1 MQRSPKINGNM
12 LQHWLLR
19 SFYLILLNKPNELYE
34 CAHIHHMCRT
44 CVYIQKNRESAVIC
58 VKCNSQFESHCIQSQ
73 SRPSFG
79 HLVWNSVDF
88 QSMIIFTGW
97 KVNLGNMSTVA
108 RFIYLSIDRKTTTSR
123 NWSQILKVSLMTI
136 KKASKYGIFLL
147 GNWKIDEENF
157 ARAFKCDPCTIFD
170 VHMEMGD
177 EKPGA
182 ARWIENSES
191 KTTKPPKC
199 LLFFCFSK
207 WKMSMEKISSSH
219 DHNVR
224 TYEPVL
230 IYAYEK

>member
-157 ARAFKCDPCTIFD
+157 ARAFTRVIRAPFSMFTWKWATKNQ
-170 VHMEMGD
+170 EQQD
-177 EKPGA
+177 ELKIA
-182 ARWIENSES
+182 KARRRNHRSV
-191 KTTKPPKC
+191 
-199 LLFFCFSK
+199 CFSF
-207 WKMSMEKISSSH
+207 
-219 DHNVR
+219 
-224 TYEPVL
+224 VL
-230 IYAYEK
+230 ANGKCRWRK